1 MSLAQTMR
9 LTNVLGAL
17 ALAAAALT
25 ALAPASAD
33 AQIAWDTPRLSGPE
47 SPAGI
52 GVYWMRA
59 EVLPGDDDAVFGT
72 FSLPGTDGAITLRG
86 GIGTGVAEE
95 NAFFGGVDLRAP
107 IAMHTDTQPFD
118 VAWSGGA
125 GLGFGEYF
133 LASVPFAVS
142 VGRSWASSS
151 VWFAPYLSA
160 GATIDYSFGD
170 SDLAPDEEFEIQATG
185 GLGADIS
192 FDAARRFVVRVAAAL
207 GDRQAVAVGLVLGG
221 G

>member
-1 MSLAQTMR
+1 MLRRSTVLAA
-9 LTNVLGAL
+9 LAL
-17 ALAAAALT
+17 ALAAAQLE
-25 ALAPASAD
+25 
-33 AQIAWDTPRLSGPE
+33 AQIAWDTPRITGPE
-47 SPAGI
+47 TPAGI
-52 GVYWMRA
+52 GVHWMRA
-59 EVLPGDDDAVFGT
+59 DALPGDDDAVFGT

-107 IAMHTDTQPFD
+107 IATHTETQPFD
-118 VAWSGGA
+118 IAWSGGA

-142 VGRSWASSS
+142 VGRSWSSSS

-160 GATIDYSFGD
+160 GAALDYRFGD
-170 SDLAPDEEFEIQATG
+170 SDLVPDEEFEIQATG

-192 FDAARRFVVRVAAAL
+192 FDAARRFVVRVATSL
-207 GDRQAVAVGLVLGG
+207 GDRQSVSVGLLVRGG
-221 G
+221 

>member
-1 MSLAQTMR
+1 MIR
-9 LTNVLGAL
+9 LTNGLAAVGL
-17 ALAAAALT
+17 ALGFAAPLG
-25 ALAPASAD
+25 
-33 AQIAWDTPRLSGPE
+33 AQIAWDTPRLTGPE
-47 SPAGI
+47 SPGGI
-52 GVYWMRA
+52 GFYWMRA

-107 IAMHTDTQPFD
+107 IAMHTATQPLD

-133 LASVPFAVS
+133 LASVPFAIS
-142 VGRSWASSS
+142 VGRSWASTS

-160 GATIDYSFGD
+160 GATIDYRFGD
-170 SDLAPDEEFEIQATG
+170 SDLVPEEEFEVQATA
-185 GLGADIS
+185 GLGADLA
-192 FDAARRFVVRVAAAL
+192 FDAARRLVVRVATSL
-207 GDRQAVAVGLVLGG
+207 GDRQAVAVGLVVGG

>member
-1 MSLAQTMR
+1 MLRRSTVLAA
-9 LTNVLGAL
+9 LAL
-17 ALAAAALT
+17 ALAAAQLE
-25 ALAPASAD
+25 
-33 AQIAWDTPRLSGPE
+33 AQIAWDTPRITGPE
-47 SPAGI
+47 TPAGI
-52 GVYWMRA
+52 GVHWMRA
-59 EVLPGDDDAVFGT
+59 DALPGDDDAVFGT

-107 IAMHTDTQPFD
+107 IAMHTETQPFD
-118 VAWSGGA
+118 IAWSGGA

-142 VGRSWASSS
+142 VGRSWSSSS

-160 GATIDYSFGD
+160 GAALDYRFGD
-170 SDLAPDEEFEIQATG
+170 SDLVPDEEFEIQATG

-192 FDAARRFVVRVAAAL
+192 FDAARRFVVRVATSL
-207 GDRQAVAVGLVLGG
+207 GDRQSVSVGLLVRGG
-221 G
+221 